1 MTFFFNEQPAREHVL
16 GTMSIIALAG
26 ADYLASAENTKIRTA
41 FLNTTLAVNSGDI
54 FAFDRARATEAL
66 KQERIRKGGNEFIP
80 FPAMNK
86 EMRSGN
92 LVGFFRPRLYEK
104 ADGIDSFGV
113 ELLLVWPKSNFSAAL
128 RFEKGFRGDTDPHHF
143 FHAQISPSLN
153 MGATGGFVPT
163 SLPEDFRKFS
173 PTMPL
178 PAIKYS
184 TWFSLLLS
192 LCGQQRN
199 NANGI
204 VQVFNSLYDFDPDNH
219 AELSAVLNNAIK
231 ALTMGEQ
238 AVPRSSY
245 SIGNIARWLLGRS

>member
-1 MTFFFNEQPAREHVL
+1 MIFFDNDHPTRDHVL
-16 GTMSIIALAG
+16 GTMAIFALAG
-26 ADYLASAENTKIRTA
+26 ADYLSRAENARIRTA
-41 FLNTTLAVNSGDI
+41 FLNTKLAVDSGDI
-54 FAFDRARATEAL
+54 FAFERVRAIEAL

-104 ADGIDSFGV
+104 ANGIDSFGV
-113 ELLLVWPKSNFSAAL
+113 ELLLVWPKSDFSAAL

-143 FHAQISPSLN
+143 CHVQISPSLN
-153 MGATGGFVPT
+153 MGAIGGFVPT
-163 SLPEDFRKFS
+163 SLPELFKKFS

-204 VQVFNSLYDFDPDNH
+204 IQVFNSLYDFDPDNH
-219 AELSAVLNNAIK
+219 PELSSGLNRAIQ
-231 ALTMGEQ
+231 ALTIGEQ

-245 SIGNIARWLLGRS
+245 SIGNIVRWLLGRS

>member
-1 MTFFFNEQPAREHVL
+1 MVIFGNDNPTHEHVI
-16 GTMSIIALAG
+16 GTMAILALAG
-26 ADYLASAENTKIRTA
+26 ADYLSSAENATIRTA
-41 FLNTTLAVNSGDI
+41 FLNTKLAVDSGDI
-54 FAFDRARATEAL
+54 FAFERARAMEAL

-153 MGATGGFVPT
+153 MGATGGFVST
-163 SLPEDFRKFS
+163 SLPEVFKQFS

-204 VQVFNSLYDFDPDNH
+204 IQIFNSLYDFDPINH
-219 AELSAVLNNAIK
+219 RELSCILSRSIQD
-231 ALTMGEQ
+231 LTMGEQ
-238 AVPRSSY
+238 AAPRSSY